1 MKSKAHALPDG
12 LEGSLGKTVGSR
24 SLGSAQGQWRASCV
38 DDSAQALRASAFGDN
53 EIRDAK
59 TVYQQDM
66 NKATYARRL
75 PKSGLAGLAENWRAD
90 ALSGFLVFLIALP
103 LCLGISM
110 ASGFPP
116 QAGIITAIVGG
127 LLVSRVNGSF
137 VTITGPA
144 AGLIVVILDSVQAL
158 GGGDAKAGYHYTL
171 AAIVCASVI
180 QMLMGVMK
188 AGKMSAFFPA
198 SAVHGMLA
206 AIGIIIMA
214 KQIHVMLGVKPD
226 AQTLFETI
234 GAIPASL
241 RELNP
246 EVAIIGGLG
255 LLILVAW
262 SLVKNRRLK
271 MIPAP
276 LVVVIVGMALA
287 QYFDLDDEHIYLFL
301 PDYPF
306 LPHHEYTIGP
316 KFLVSIPQNFFSGF
330 AFPDFSLIGSSIFW
344 QQVFAICLVGSLESL
359 LSAAAVDK
367 LDPFKRTSNLNRD
380 VAAVGLGNIICGLIG
395 GLPMIAEIVR
405 SSANVNNGARTG
417 WANFFHGL
425 FLLIFVA
432 LFPRVIHEIP
442 LASLAAL
449 LVFTGYRLASPL
461 EFKKTLAIGWDQ
473 LAVFVMTIVGVL
485 ATDLLIG
492 VAIGTVAEFL
502 FHVWRSVNWA
512 QVFKL
517 RRDVVEIEPGV
528 YHVRIG
534 GAAFFA
540 NYLALKG
547 DLAKLPRGKTVICDL
562 SESWCVDHTVME
574 NLHHFCEDYEATG
587 GRAEIRGLDHHVAS
601 SKHPLAPRK
610 RNA

>member
-1 MKSKAHALPDG
+1 MKSKAQAVTQ
-12 LEGSLGKTVGSR
+12 LEANAADANASQRAGS
-24 SLGSAQGQWRASCV
+24 SAQDGWLGLGGSDGILAGATGTSHIAV
-38 DDSAQALRASAFGDN
+38 DDNHSRGTLPTRFTP
-53 EIRDAK
+53 K
-59 TVYQQDM
+59 T
-66 NKATYARRL
+66 
-75 PKSGLAGLAENWRAD
+75 GLAGLAQNWRAD
-90 ALSGFLVFLIALP
+90 VLSGFLVFLIALP

-116 QAGIITAIVGG
+116 QAGIITAVVGG
-127 LLVSRVNGSF
+127 LLVSRINGSF
-137 VTITGPA
+137 ITITGPA

-180 QMLMGVMK
+180 QMLMGIMK
-188 AGKMSAFFPA
+188 AGKMSAFFPS

-241 RELNP
+241 RDMNP
-246 EVAIIGGLG
+246 EVAMIGGIG
-255 LLILVAW
+255 LLILIAW
-262 SLVKNRRLK
+262 SLVKSRRLK

-276 LVVVIVGMALA
+276 LVVVIIGMALA
-287 QYFDLDDEHIYLFL
+287 QYYDLDDEHIYLFL
-301 PDYPF
+301 PDTPF
-306 LPHHEYTIGP
+306 LPHHEFTIGP
-316 KFLVSIPQNFFSGF
+316 KFLVSIPQNFLSGF
-330 AFPDFSLIGSSIFW
+330 AFPDFSLIGSSMFW

-367 LDPFKRTSNLNRD
+367 LDPYKRTSDLNRD
-380 VAAVGLGNIICGLIG
+380 VAAVGFGNIICGLIG

-473 LAVFVMTIVGVL
+473 LTVFVITIIGVL

-492 VAIGTVAEFL
+492 VAIGIAAEFL
-502 FHVWRSVNWA
+502 FHFWRSVNWA

-517 RRDVVEIEPGV
+517 RRDVVESEPGV
-528 YHVRIG
+528 YQVKIG

-547 DLAKLPRGKTVICDL
+547 DLAKLPKGKTVIFDL

-574 NLHHFCEDYEATG
+574 NLHHFCEDYEANG
-587 GRAEIRGLDHHVAS
+587 GHAEICGLDQHVAT

-610 RNA
+610 RSV

>member
-1 MKSKAHALPDG
+1 MKSKAQAVTHD
-12 LEGSLGKTVGSR
+12 LEAVAAEASASQRASSSSQEWLGKDLGGPAVDENR
-24 SLGSAQGQWRASCV
+24 SNFTGTIPTR
-38 DDSAQALRASAFGDN
+38 FTP
-53 EIRDAK
+53 K
-59 TVYQQDM
+59 T
-66 NKATYARRL
+66 
-75 PKSGLAGLAENWRAD
+75 GLAGLAENWRAD
-90 ALSGFLVFLIALP
+90 VLSGFLVFLIALP

-116 QAGIITAIVGG
+116 QAGIITAVVGG
-127 LLVSRVNGSF
+127 LLVSRINGSF
-137 VTITGPA
+137 VTVTGPA

-180 QMLMGVMK
+180 QMLMGIMK
-188 AGKMSAFFPA
+188 AGKMSAFFPS

-241 RELNP
+241 RDMNP
-246 EVAIIGGLG
+246 QVAIIGGIG
-255 LLILVAW
+255 LLILIAW
-262 SLVKNRRLK
+262 SLVKSRRLK

-276 LVVVIVGMALA
+276 LVVVIIGMALA

-301 PDYPF
+301 PDYPL
-306 LPHHEYTIGP
+306 LPHHEFTIGP
-316 KFLVSIPQNFFSGF
+316 KFLVSIPQNFLSGF
-330 AFPDFSLIGSSIFW
+330 AFPDFSLIGSSMFW

-367 LDPFKRTSNLNRD
+367 LDPYKRTSDLNRD
-380 VAAVGLGNIICGLIG
+380 VAAVGFGNIICGLIG
-395 GLPMIAEIVR
+395 GMPMIAEIVR

-425 FLLIFVA
+425 FLLTFVA

-473 LAVFVMTIVGVL
+473 LTVFVITIIGVL

-492 VAIGTVAEFL
+492 VAIGIAAEFL
-502 FHVWRSVNWA
+502 FHFWRSVNWG

-517 RRDVVEIEPGV
+517 HRDVVERAPGV
-528 YHVRIG
+528 YQVKIG

-547 DLAKLPRGKTVICDL
+547 DLAKIPSGKTVVFDL

-574 NLHHFCEDYEATG
+574 NLHHFCEDYEANG
-587 GRAEIRGLDHHVAS
+587 GHAEIRGLDQHVAT

-610 RNA
+610 RSV

>member
-1 MKSKAHALPDG
+1 MKSKAHALTDG
-12 LEGSLGKTVGSR
+12 LEAAVDANGSHLSGSP
-24 SLGSAQGQWRASCV
+24 AHAEWRASCGEN
-38 DDSAQALRASAFGDN
+38 SA
-53 EIRDAK
+53 DAEQLSLLTGQGPAPK
-59 TVYQQDM
+59 IESRHGM
-66 NKATYARRL
+66 SKAISTRFI
-75 PKSGLAGLAENWRAD
+75 PKSGIAGLVENWRTD
-90 ALSGFLVFLIALP
+90 ILSGFLVFLIALP

-116 QAGIITAIVGG
+116 QAGIITAIIGG
-127 LLVSRVNGSF
+127 LLVSRINGSF

-180 QMLMGVMK
+180 QTLMGLMK
-188 AGKMSAFFPA
+188 AGKMSAFFPS

-226 AQTLFETI
+226 AQSLFATI
-234 GAIPASL
+234 GAIPTSL
-241 RELNP
+241 RDMNP

-255 LLILVAW
+255 LLILIAW
-262 SLVKNRRLK
+262 SVVKNRRLK

-276 LVVVIVGMALA
+276 IIVVIVGMALA

-306 LPHHEYTIGP
+306 LPHHEFTIGP
-316 KFLVSIPQNFFSGF
+316 KFLVSIPQNFLSGF
-330 AFPDFSLIGSSIFW
+330 AFPDFLLIGTSVFW
-344 QQVFAICLVGSLESL
+344 RQVFTICLVGSLESL

-367 LDPFKRTSNLNRD
+367 LDPYKRTSDLNRD
-380 VAAVGLGNIICGLIG
+380 IAAVGVGNIICGLIG
-395 GLPMIAEIVR
+395 GMPMIAEIVR

-432 LFPRVIHEIP
+432 LFPKVIHEIP

-473 LAVFVMTIVGVL
+473 LTVFMITIIGVL

-492 VAIGTVAEFL
+492 VAIGIVAEFL
-502 FHVWRSVNWA
+502 FHVWRSVNWGE
-512 QVFKL
+512 VFRL
-517 RRDVVEIEPGV
+517 HHDVVETEPGV
-528 YHVRIG
+528 YHVKIG

-540 NYLALKG
+540 NYLALKS
-547 DLAKLPRGKTVICDL
+547 DLAKLPKGKTIIFDL
-562 SESWCVDHTVME
+562 SESSCIDHTVMD
-574 NLHHFCEDYEATG
+574 NLHHFCEDYEANG
-587 GRAEIRGLDHHVAS
+587 GRAEIRGLDQHVATS
-601 SKHPLAPRK
+601 NHPLAPRK
-610 RNA
+610 RAA